1 MAIKTYTE
9 QLEEVQTT
17 ISKILSGSQAY
28 SINGRSLTYADLPTL
43 KTWESELR
51 RKVAEEA
58 NGGIMVQY
66 GVIR

>member
-9 QLEEVQTT
+9 QLEEVQAS
-17 ISKILSGSQAY
+17 ISKILSGGQAY
-28 SINGRSLTYADLPTL
+28 SINGRSLSYADLPTL
-43 KTWESELR
+43 TAWEAELR